1 MTTTT
6 NTLIIGGGQAGLA
19 VSRCLTELDRDHL
32 VIERGRIAERWKS
45 ERWDSLRLLTPNW
58 MTRLPGYSFRG
69 SDPDGFMAA
78 TEAAA
83 LLDRYAAS
91 FAAPVH
97 EHTTVTRLAPT
108 DDGFSVETDD
118 GEFRARNV
126 VIATGWCDRPAI
138 PAMSRYATTAIQQ
151 VAPSRYR
158 NPDALPAGGV
168 LVVGASATGLQLA
181 DELHASGRP
190 VTLAVG
196 SHSRMPRTYR
206 GMDAFWWLD
215 LIGSLDKTIDDV
227 PDQVAARTE
236 PSLQLV
242 GRSDHRTL
250 DLATLQAVGVRLVGR
265 LIGLDGRRATFADD
279 ANASVA
285 AAERRL
291 DGVLRRVD
299 EAIERLGLSREVL
312 APDRPSRVASIA
324 PCDMIDLA
332 TAGITSI
339 VWATGYRRTYDWLEL
354 PILDQRGEIA
364 QYRGVTPMPGA
375 YVLGQRFQHHRNS
388 NFIDGVGR
396 DARFVAEHIS
406 HPSGRHGCVPEPT
419 LPHQK

>member
-1 MTTTT
+1 
-6 NTLIIGGGQAGLA
+6 
-19 VSRCLTELDRDHL
+19 
-32 VIERGRIAERWKS
+32 
-45 ERWDSLRLLTPNW
+45 
-58 MTRLPGYSFRG
+58 MTRLPGYSYCG
-69 SDPDGFMAA
+69 PDPDGFMAA
-78 TEAAA
+78 TQAAD

-91 FAAPVH
+91 FAAPVL
-97 EHTTVTRLAPT
+97 EHTTVTCLRPT
-108 DDGFSVETDD
+108 DDGFSVATDAGD
-118 GEFRARNV
+118 FRSRNV

-138 PAMSRYATTAIQQ
+138 PAVSRHASTAIHQ
-151 VAPSRYR
+151 VAPSSYR
-158 NPDALPAGGV
+158 NPDDLPSGGV

-181 DELHASGRP
+181 EELHLSGRP

-227 PDQVAARTE
+227 TDSVAARNE

-242 GRSDHRTL
+242 GRIDHRML
-250 DLATLQAVGVRLVGR
+250 DLATLQAKGVRLVGR

-279 ANASVA
+279 ANTSVA

-299 EAIERLGLSREVL
+299 EAIERLGLTREVL
-312 APDRPSRVASIA
+312 APDRPCAVAPI
-324 PCDMIDLA
+324 PQCDTLDL
-332 TAGITSI
+332 TAVGITSI
-339 VWATGYRRTYDWLEL
+339 VWATGYRRPYEWLEL
-354 PILDQRGEIA
+354 PILDRRGEIA
-364 QYRGVTPMPGA
+364 QYRGVTPVPGA

-406 HPSGRHGCVPEPT
+406 HPSARGCSPAST